1 MSSAASSGASSLPRL
16 RPIPPDEQVDNPP
29 PFKAKLGG
37 YSKPPWHDDSD
48 PVSGWEP
55 EFRALAAALDRGR
68 ALGEWGLAFAHL
80 RAGARRTLAF
90 LRAEQY
96 ADFAAVLED
105 LSKPNWT
112 RDELDLLVSTFRERA
127 RTTDSDHAGRILDVT
142 FRSVA
147 AAEKQ
152 RHPRWPSDA
161 AHELLDPPTRAETL
175 WAARCLRGMW
185 VHAPESCAEAGAAG
199 ATEALVRTLANGVPP
214 PPRDS
219 PADMLQGALDRW
231 VREEGDKKKAR
242 GGEGGGETDEKR
254 AEATGEDG
262 SSRPARGPGPG
273 GGPPV
278 KIAFPDGWEAAS
290 EGFEETGFP
299 SSMSIGWDVDD
310 PVATFGQPSED
321 DVRCEIL
328 EALLALLSG
337 SAPCRAEFVRSL
349 GGVRLVA
356 EFLVPWLA
364 EGGGEEAPSELV
376 QRCIVFL
383 GVLVKHIL
391 PDGSSEEVTRDA
403 ASALAA
409 EAEATLTETIG
420 AEAAAEILEAAEEL
434 NSEEGAGAGADAGG
448 AGDESEDDASG
459 GARSRDGNEA
469 PGGSSSRRSSGGGA
483 AWRRRS
489 SGGSSGASGEG
500 RRAAPEERDAAGEEP
515 RAPSGEEPRAPS
527 GEELLAGALG
537 AMRVAGL
544 DPDGRLA
551 GLAADIAANRDAAD
565 EGEGEK

>member
-105 LSKPNWT
+105 LSKPDWT

-185 VHAPESCAEAGAAG
+185 AVSYTHLTLP
-199 ATEALVRTLANGVPP
+199 TILLV
-214 PPRDS
+214 
-219 PADMLQGALDRW
+219 
-231 VREEGDKKKAR
+231 
-242 GGEGGGETDEKR
+242 
-254 AEATGEDG
+254 
-262 SSRPARGPGPG
+262 
-273 GGPPV
+273 
-278 KIAFPDGWEAAS
+278 
-290 EGFEETGFP
+290 
-299 SSMSIGWDVDD
+299 
-310 PVATFGQPSED
+310 
-321 DVRCEIL
+321 
-328 EALLALLSG
+328 
-337 SAPCRAEFVRSL
+337 
-349 GGVRLVA
+349 
-356 EFLVPWLA
+356 
-364 EGGGEEAPSELV
+364 
-376 QRCIVFL
+376 
-383 GVLVKHIL
+383 
-391 PDGSSEEVTRDA
+391 
-403 ASALAA
+403 
-409 EAEATLTETIG
+409 
-420 AEAAAEILEAAEEL
+420 
-434 NSEEGAGAGADAGG
+434 
-448 AGDESEDDASG
+448 
-459 GARSRDGNEA
+459 
-469 PGGSSSRRSSGGGA
+469 
-483 AWRRRS
+483 
-489 SGGSSGASGEG
+489 
-500 RRAAPEERDAAGEEP
+500 
-515 RAPSGEEPRAPS
+515 
-527 GEELLAGALG
+527 
-537 AMRVAGL
+537 
-544 DPDGRLA
+544 
-551 GLAADIAANRDAAD
+551 
-565 EGEGEK
+565 